1 MQYMGGATLPHT
13 LTDVHTGKH
22 TVIANLTTIGCFS
35 FERTKKKMTLKTIS
49 RWYLQQSVQKPS

>member
-1 MQYMGGATLPHT
+1 MQWMGGATLPHT

-35 FERTKKKMTLKTIS
+35 FERTKKKDDS
-49 RWYLQQSVQKPS
+49 

>member
-22 TVIANLTTIGCFS
+22 TVLANLTTIGC